1 MSAPPPAPLT
11 LVPFPSPDCTS
22 ASVARDLGGFPS
34 VHTPPND
41 SLSGPFHPLHLLP
54 DYEEDLIRAVDGWP
68 TLGMLDFIEYQLHD
82 AAATDDR
89 LVHLAQFHVE
99 RCLPGYDSA
108 PPSPSPLLS
117 PGPVTPYTPPP
128 PAWWTPDDPPS
139 SPVDSHTAV
148 ATSTILLPPTLRPS
162 PVHGMFSTSPEG
174 RAIFM
179 PRVVS

>member
-82 AAATDDR
+82 AAATDRPPRPPRPVPRRALPPRVR
-89 LVHLAQFHVE
+89 LGA
-99 RCLPGYDSA
+99 
-108 PPSPSPLLS
+108 
-117 PGPVTPYTPPP
+117 
-128 PAWWTPDDPPS
+128 
-139 SPVDSHTAV
+139 AV
-148 ATSTILLPPTLRPS
+148 AVAAALPWACDALHTPAT
-162 PVHGMFSTSPEG
+162 G
-174 RAIFM
+174 
-179 PRVVS
+179 VVDA